1 MKKALLVVLSL
12 LFIMSCEED
21 SADTTNADT
30 TNASLVGAWLI
41 VSATE
46 YENGDCSGEGQN
58 IDITGTATF
67 TETGEALINI
77 TQNLSFSDFCVDWYD
92 GEMVDDT
99 TCSFYGGYVSIEEY
113 AGLCYEIG
121 GDSWGGGDDQSCV
134 FYWAEEYD
142 YTYDME
148 TSVYCEIDYA
158 ATDSSETTC
167 GTAVVTENSATLQIP
182 GYDEDDECFSIVLSR

>member
-1 MKKALLVVLSL
+1 MKKALLL
-12 LFIMSCEED
+12 LIPLMIFISCEDKKEETPD
-21 SADTTNADT
+21 DTTPV
-30 TNASLVGAWLI
+30 SLVGDWSI

-148 TSVYCEIDYA
+148 TGVYCEIDYA
-158 ATDSSETTC
+158 VTDSSETTC